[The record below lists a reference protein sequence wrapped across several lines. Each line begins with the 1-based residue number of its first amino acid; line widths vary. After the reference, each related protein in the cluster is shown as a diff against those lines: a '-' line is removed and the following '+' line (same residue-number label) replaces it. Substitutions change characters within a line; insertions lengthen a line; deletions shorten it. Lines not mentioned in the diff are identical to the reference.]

1 VKCNSPFRYAGG
13 KFYARNLILPEIP
26 LHLHYCDPFAG
37 RASIFFAKPPV
48 QHSILNDLDQ
58 DVINTFCQ
66 IRDRVHDLID
76 LLDGIPATKDL
87 DGFCKNEFQP
97 SNNLERA
104 LRWFYLNR
112 TSYSGIMRH
121 ENCYWGYGP
130 KYSMKPEN
138 WPCHL

>member
-1 VKCNSPFRYAGG
+1 LKCNSPFRYAGG

-26 LHLHYCDPFAG
+26 LHSHYCDPFAG

-87 DGFCKNEFQP
+87 NGFCKNEFQP
-97 SNNLERA
+97 SNNLERDSDGSTLIVPPTVA
-104 LRWFYLNR
+104 L
-112 TSYSGIMRH
+112 
-121 ENCYWGYGP
+121 CD
-130 KYSMKPEN
+130 MKTVTGAMDPN
-138 WPCHL
+138 TL